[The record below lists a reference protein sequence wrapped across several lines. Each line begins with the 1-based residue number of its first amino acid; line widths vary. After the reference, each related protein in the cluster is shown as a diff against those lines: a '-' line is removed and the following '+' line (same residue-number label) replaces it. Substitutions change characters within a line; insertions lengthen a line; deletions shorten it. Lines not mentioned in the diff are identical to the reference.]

1 MGFLAKSMILLH
13 GLVALVAFTFTLT
26 LYINRPN
33 WKTVENGPKGRI
45 DAATEKLRAEEP
57 FAKAAFTTVT
67 GNHLTILQLEQERYP
82 RREFY
87 DSQLSLVEEGTLQK
101 GTPRIKGAVVQE
113 LEVDN
118 ATEFLNIT
126 RKTGRKPIQ
135 FRTGEDAKSLSEYRE
150 LIDSTIKQIAT
161 LQESIKMVNDE
172 RAKVNQEI
180 VGTVDP
186 FTKGLRTRLRE
197 QELITE
203 QAVAEASYLD
213 TFVNNSEA
221 DSGLIRKR
229 YNALMFRL
237 QELDKL
243 R

>member
-1 MGFLAKSMILLH
+1 MSFLAKSLILLH
-13 GLVALVAFTFTLT
+13 GLVALVAFTFTVT

-45 DAATEKLRAEEP
+45 DAATEKIRAEEP
-57 FAKAAFTTVT
+57 FARAAFTTVT
-67 GNHLTILQLEQERYP
+67 GKHLTVLQLEQERYP

-113 LEVDN
+113 LEVD
-118 ATEFLNIT
+118 AQTDFLNIS
-126 RKTGRKPIQ
+126 RKIGRKPIQ
-135 FRTGEDAKSLSEYRE
+135 FRTGEDAKSLAEYSE
-150 LIDSTIKQIAT
+150 LIDSTIKQIASV
-161 LQESIKMVNDE
+161 QESIRLVNEE

-197 QELITE
+197 QELIAE
-203 QAVAEASYLD
+203 QAVAEATYLD
-213 TFVNNSEA
+213 TFVTNSEA

-229 YNALMFRL
+229 YNALIQRL